1 MTKLHN
7 ILLASAAAVVAGLG
21 MTASAQAA
29 DQLSFW
35 SRLDTNEAISIYFGG
50 VQVARIFISRLL
62 ERRTFYTNSA
72 GGGVI

>member
-1 MTKLHN
+1 L
-7 ILLASAAAVVAGLG
+7 
-21 MTASAQAA
+21 AQAA